1 MKDVKLSPVITRLK
15 KFIILLFFL
24 VLIKTFVFRKLISK
38 DWDERLEDDKL
49 ILERILILI
58 RNILQGEQ
66 VSVVF
71 TNSMIRGDN
80 YHNQYIL

>member
-24 VLIKTFVFRKLISK
+24 VLITTFVFRKLISK

-66 VSVVF
+66 VSEIF
-71 TNSMIRGDN
+71 TNSMIRDN
-80 YHNQYIL
+80 YHYQYIL

>member
-66 VSVVF
+66 VSVIF
-71 TNSMIRGDN
+71 TK
-80 YHNQYIL
+80 

>member
-66 VSVVF
+66 VSVII
-71 TNSMIRGDN
+71 TK
-80 YHNQYIL
+80 